1 MGVLPETGWLQWQ
14 LEGGGVK
21 VADLKIGD
29 LVTPDKDAFKQAS
42 WNPQGELRVVAIK
55 RGNRS
60 GLTMIKAKD
69 ERGYSYTG
77 IEGCFEKVRK
87 KGSK

>member
-1 MGVLPETGWLQWQ
+1 MLGTN
-14 LEGGGVK
+14 
-21 VADLKIGD
+21 LKIGD

-42 WNPQGELRVVAIK
+42 WNPQGELRVVAIE
-55 RGNRS
+55 RGIRS

-77 IEGCFEKVRK
+77 LEGCFEKAEASS
-87 KGSK
+87 SK

>member
-1 MGVLPETGWLQWQ
+1 
-14 LEGGGVK
+14 

-29 LVTPDKDAFKQAS
+29 LVTPDKDAFEQAS

-55 RGNRS
+55 RGSRS

-77 IEGCFEKVRK
+77 IEGCFEKVGK
-87 KGSK
+87 KDFK

>member
-1 MGVLPETGWLQWQ
+1 MGTLPETGWFLW
-14 LEGGGVK
+14 LLAGGGVK
-21 VADLKIGD
+21 VADLNIGD
-29 LVTPDKDAFKQAS
+29 LVTPDKDAYKQAS

-55 RGNRS
+55 RGSRS

-77 IEGCFEKVRK
+77 IEGCFEKV
-87 KGSK
+87 GASNSK